1 MEGKYEEN
9 GFDRTLFLLIA
20 SGCSDSTKPEGNQ
33 LDDNQPEGPLSGKHE
48 VDTIASELEEPWEIV
63 RWENTLY
70 ISERTGTIVK
80 ISLDD
85 RDLARKPVQLDE
97 TLAEVSEAGLL
108 GFAFPDSFSEDKEA
122 FVYYS
127 YSKGQNVYQRVAR
140 VEEKADRWKETGVLL
155 DNIPGGQVH
164 HGGRIEIG
172 PDDKLYVTIGDATK
186 QSAAQDLGSLSG
198 SILRINQDGS
208 IPKDN
213 PDPQSPIY
221 SWGHRNPQGLAWDDQ
236 GNLYATEHGDQAHD
250 EINLIKPGNNY
261 GWPQIEGDRKQ
272 QEMERPLVH
281 SGEKTWAPSGMDY
294 KDGVFLFASL
304 RGEALRRFDPES
316 NRQEVVV
323 EGYGRIRDV
332 LATNDGVYFITN
344 NTDGRGTPVK
354 QDDRLLF
361 MADD

>member
-1 MEGKYEEN
+1 MKKTALAGV
-9 GFDRTLFLLIA
+9 LFLLIV
-20 SGCSDSTKPEGNQ
+20 SGCSDSSKPESNQ
-33 LDDNQPEGPLSGKHE
+33 SDDIQPEGTLSGKNDVE
-48 VDTIASELEEPWEIV
+48 TVASGLEEPWEIV
-63 RWENTLY
+63 KWENTLY
-70 ISERTGTIVK
+70 ISERTGTIVE

-85 RDLARKPVQLDE
+85 EELARKSVQLDE
-97 TLAEVSEAGLL
+97 TLAEVPEAGLL
-108 GFAFPDSFSEDKEA
+108 GLAFPDSFSENKEA
-122 FVYYS
+122 FIYYS
-127 YSKGQNVYQRVAR
+127 YTSGQNVYQRVAR
-140 VEEKADRWKETGVLL
+140 VKEIADRWKETGVLL

-172 PDDKLYVTIGDATK
+172 PDDKLYVTVGDATK
-186 QSAAQDLGSLSG
+186 QSAAQNPDSLSG
-198 SILRINQDGS
+198 SILRLNQDGS
-208 IPKDN
+208 IPTDN
-213 PDPQSPIY
+213 PDSQSAIY

-250 EINLIKPGNNY
+250 EINLIQPGNNY
-261 GWPQIEGDRKQ
+261 GWPQIEGDQ
-272 QEMERPLVH
+272 QQREMETPLIH
-281 SGEKTWAPSGMDY
+281 SGEDTWAPSGMDY

-316 NRQEVVV
+316 NSQEAVV

-344 NTDGRGTPVK
+344 NTDGRGTPVE